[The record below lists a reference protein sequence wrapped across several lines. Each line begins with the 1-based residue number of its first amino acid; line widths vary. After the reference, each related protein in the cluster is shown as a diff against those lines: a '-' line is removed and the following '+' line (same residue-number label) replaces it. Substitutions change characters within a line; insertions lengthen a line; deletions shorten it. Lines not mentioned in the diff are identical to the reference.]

1 MAALASSGFAQKKPL
16 DHSVYDGWKSI
27 RGTVLTRDGKWL
39 ATVIAPQEGDTAG
52 IIRSVTDGHTINLPR
67 AAAIQFTRDGK
78 YALATIAPGFEEA
91 RKARRDNVPVADQPK
106 NALAIVELS
115 SGKITTLDRVTS
127 FTLPREDNG
136 WIAYRPEPP
145 KPTPPTPAAKP
156 EEKKPDAEDQRGQ
169 GRRSGGAGA
178 PGGPQGGRPGG
189 PGGAAPA
196 QRGATYVLR
205 NIATG
210 AEEKVE
216 FVDATAWDK
225 FGKLFFYSTVADKDG
240 KGSAVEVRDLTNA
253 TKATIFGGVDKAKY
267 PKLALTEDG
276 SQIAFTTDKDD
287 LKSKKPLLALYTTKV
302 ADKKPVLVPIPN
314 AGDTINESG
323 APSFTP
329 STKRLIFQTSKKP
342 GPDPAEVPADEKV
355 SVDIWTYKDP
365 QIMPQQLLQAA
376 AMRSRGFDAIYDI
389 ASGKSIQIE
398 NEKLP
403 SVQLGDRGDGAY
415 GIAQPDSDY
424 DVESTWMPGY
434 ADLLVVDLK
443 TGGATKLLT
452 HTTGS
457 TSLSPDGKTLA
468 VFIGDRKEWLA
479 YDLANLAKGTVS
491 LSAKIPYPIYNE
503 LTDTPEVPP
512 AYGIAGW
519 TKDGRVIVRDK
530 FDLWLTDPKGVASPV
545 NLTNGR
551 GKDLMV
557 TPVDLDPE
565 ERTVNVDNL
574 PLLSINDRTKDGGIY
589 WLKNGSVQKIFDRD
603 RKYAIVAKAQDAD
616 TLVFTQMDTTEY
628 PDLWLTNTKFENPVK
643 ITEANPQQKQ
653 YNWLKSEL
661 VTWTSSDGIPLQGIL
676 YKPEDFDYGKKY
688 PMISYFYERNSETLH
703 NYLAPAPS
711 ASTINIP
718 LFVSQGYLVFVP
730 DIPYKT
736 GAPGLSA
743 LNAIVPGV
751 NSIVSRGYV
760 DPKRLGIQGQS
771 WGGYQVG
778 YLVTVTN
785 MFAAAEAG
793 APVSDMFS
801 AYGGVRY
808 GSGVLRQ
815 MQYEHGQSRI
825 GGTPWDSFTK
835 YLDNSPVFHADSINT
850 PLMIMS
856 NDKDGAVPHTQGIEF
871 YSAMRRLGKP
881 CWMVVYN
888 EEDHNLVQRKN
899 RKDLSIRL
907 SQFFDHFLKGA
918 PMPVWMEKGVPGTE
932 KGRTMGTELTKSGG

>member
-1 MAALASSGFAQKKPL
+1 MLTSRLFTAATLAALASSGFAQKKPL
-16 DHSVYDGWKSI
+16 DHSVYDGWKTI

-39 ATVIAPQEGDTAG
+39 ATVIAPQEGDTVG
-52 IIRSVTDGHTINLPR
+52 LIRSVADGHTINLPR
-67 AAAIQFTRDGK
+67 ASAIQFTKDGK
-78 YALATIAPGFEEA
+78 FALATVVPGFEEA
-91 RKARRDNVPVADQPK
+91 RKARRDNVPAADQPK

-145 KPTPPTPAAKP
+145 KPAPTPKP
-156 EEKKPDAEDQRGQ
+156 DEKKPDEDQRPGGGQ
-169 GRRSGGAGA
+169 GR
-178 PGGPQGGRPGG
+178 

-196 QRGATYVLR
+196 AAATRGATYVLR
-205 NIATG
+205 QISTG
-210 AEEKVE
+210 KEEKIE

-225 FGKLFFYSTVADKDG
+225 FGKLFFYSTAADKEG
-240 KGSAVEVRDLTNA
+240 KGSGVELRDLA
-253 TKATIFGGVDKAKY
+253 AGTKASIFSGVEKAKY
-267 PKLALTEDG
+267 PKIALTEDG

-287 LKSKKPLLALYTTKV
+287 VKAKKPLLSLYTTKV
-302 ADKKPVLVPIPN
+302 VDKKPILVPIPN
-314 AGDTINESG
+314 ATDTINEG
-323 APSFTP
+323 GTPYFTP
-329 STKRLIFQTSKKP
+329 SGKRLIFQTSKKP
-342 GPDPAEVPADEKV
+342 GPDPVEVPADEKV

-376 AMRSRGFDAIYDI
+376 TERARGFDAIYEI
-389 ASGKSIQIE
+389 GAKKSVQIE
-398 NEKLP
+398 TTKLP

-415 GIAQPDSDY
+415 GIAEPDSDY

-434 ADLLVVDLK
+434 ADLAVVDLA

-468 VFIGDRKEWLA
+468 VFIGDKKEWVA
-479 YDLANLAKGTVS
+479 YDLTNLAKGTVS
-491 LSAKIPYPIYNE
+491 LSAKIPYPVYNE
-503 LTDTPEVPP
+503 LTDTPEVAP
-512 AYGIAGW
+512 AYGLAGW
-519 TKDGRVIVRDK
+519 TKDGRVLVRDK
-530 FDLWLTDPKGVASPV
+530 YDLWLADPKGTAAPENITS
-545 NLTNGR
+545 GR
-551 GKDLMV
+551 NKDLVV

-565 ERTVNVDNL
+565 ERTVNIDNM

-589 WLKNGSVQKIFDRD
+589 WRRGGSIQKIFDRD
-603 RKYAIVAKAQDAD
+603 RKFAIIGKAQDAD

-643 ITEANPQQKQ
+643 ITDANPQQKH

-688 PMISYFYERNSETLH
+688 PMISYFYERNSDTLH
-703 NYLAPAPS
+703 NYLSPAPS

-736 GAPGLSA
+736 GTPGLSA

-760 DPKRLGIQGQS
+760 DPKKLGIQGQS

-808 GSGVLRQ
+808 GSGLLRQ

-825 GGTPWDSFTK
+825 GGTPWDSFMK

-871 YSAMRRLGKP
+871 YSALRRLGKP
-881 CWMVVYN
+881 VWMVVYN

-907 SQFFDHFLKGA
+907 SQYFDHFLKGA
-918 PMPVWMEKGVPGTE
+918 PMPVWMSQGVPGTE
-932 KGRTMGTELTKSGG
+932 KGRTMGTELTKP